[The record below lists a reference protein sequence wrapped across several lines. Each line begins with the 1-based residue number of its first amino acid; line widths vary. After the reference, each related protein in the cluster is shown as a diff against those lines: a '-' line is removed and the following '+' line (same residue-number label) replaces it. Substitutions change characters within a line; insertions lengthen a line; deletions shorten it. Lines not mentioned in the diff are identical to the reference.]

1 MGDMIAEIKMFA
13 GSFAPRGWAF
23 CQGQLLSIRINTTLY
38 AIIGT
43 TYGGDG
49 RTTFAVPDYRGRA
62 PIGAGSGAGLSPIRL
77 SPIRLGAQGGSE
89 TTTLSMAQLPSHS
102 HTASVSTLSGTIKCQ
117 SGGLSGSINT
127 PSGNYNGIAPGGSKI
142 YSNTSGGS
150 MAADALSI
158 TGGSVTVDSAGSGQ
172 PFSTQS
178 PYIGMN
184 FIICLDGIFPSRT

>member
-1 MGDMIAEIKMFA
+1 MDDMIAEIKMFA
-13 GSFAPRGWAF
+13 GNFAPRNWAF
-23 CQGQLLSIRINTTLY
+23 CKGQMLPIAQNQALFAL
-38 AIIGT
+38 IGT

-49 RTTFAVPDYRGRA
+49 RITFALPDYTGHT
-62 PIGAGSGAGLSPIRL
+62 PIGTGTGAGLSPI
-77 SPIRLGAQGGSE
+77 ILGVQGGSK
-89 TTTLSMAQLPSHS
+89 TTTLGMAQLPSHS

-184 FIICLDGIFPSRT
+184 FIICLAGIFPSRS

>member
-1 MGDMIAEIKMFA
+1 MDPMIAEIKMFA

-23 CQGQLLSIRINTTLY
+23 CQGQMLQISQNQALFAL
-38 AIIGT
+38 IGT

-49 RTTFAVPDYRGRA
+49 RITFALPDYRGRA
-62 PIGAGSGAGLSPIRL
+62 PIGMGRGTGLSLINR
-77 SPIRLGAQGGSE
+77 GAQGGSE
-89 TTTLSMAQLPSHS
+89 TTTLGMAQLPSHS

-158 TGGSVTVDSAGSGQ
+158 TGGSVTVDNSGSGQ
-172 PFSTQS
+172 PFSNQS

-184 FIICLDGIFPSRT
+184 FIICLYGDFPART